1 MALLSAEDIQ
11 RLDAKIG
18 AVRQM
23 TSADLRV
30 AITGPTWLGIN
41 RKARGIFDE
50 HGLAKTAERN
60 AVLIVVDPKSREI
73 AIYGDEGV
81 SSRTDEMFWDDVR
94 DAMVGEF
101 RAGRPADGLSLGIRL
116 LGEELVRLY
125 PARGQQPADGRSD
138 GIIHA

>member
-1 MALLSAEDIQ
+1 VALLSDEDIQ

-18 AVRQM
+18 ALRQM

-41 RKARGIFDE
+41 RKARKIFDA
-50 HGLAKTAERN
+50 HGLAQTPERN

-73 AIYGDEGV
+73 AIYGDEGI
-81 SSRTDEMFWDDVR
+81 SARADEALWDDVR
-94 DAMVGEF
+94 DAIVDEF
-101 RAGRPADGLSLGIRL
+101 RAGRPANGLSLGIRL
-116 LGEELVRLY
+116 LGDELVRLY
-125 PARGQQPADGRSD
+125 PGSGRHTVDGRGR

>member
-1 MALLSAEDIQ
+1 MALLSADDIQ
-11 RLDAKIG
+11 RLEAKID

-41 RKARGIFDE
+41 RKARKIFDE
-50 HGLAKTAERN
+50 HRLANTPERN
-60 AVLIVVDPKSREI
+60 AVLVVVDPKSREI
-73 AIYGDEGV
+73 AIYGDEGI
-81 SSRTDEMFWDDVR
+81 SSRADEMFFDDVR
-94 DAMVGEF
+94 DAIVGEF

-125 PARGQQPADGRSD
+125 PGNGGQRADGQTS